1 MHLTTGKDSETD
13 LLDSPSPQFRQK
25 LIICHSYAHDHWFRY
40 QISLLAVADIGS
52 CANSKHACK
61 VSDTSLIRILFNYAD
76 NNNLAL
82 LGKGSGG
89 LSGLIEHLKED
100 ERIYGYFKVT
110 WGDDEAKREKFIFL
124 TWVGERVPPLKKA
137 RVSTDKAFVK
147 QVVKVSNFSITN
159 RATNDQMFVHVPIH
173 QILPIYKVLFSNC
186 TLLFQ
191 DFATEVFANKI
202 DELDEGDI
210 VKKVK
215 IASGADYGS
224 GDRQ

>member
-1 MHLTTGKDSETD
+1 
-13 LLDSPSPQFRQK
+13 
-25 LIICHSYAHDHWFRY
+25 
-40 QISLLAVADIGS
+40 
-52 CANSKHACK
+52 
-61 VSDTSLIRILFNYAD
+61 
-76 NNNLAL
+76 
-82 LGKGSGG
+82 
-89 LSGLIEHLKED
+89 LIEHLKED

-147 QVVKVSNFSITN
+147 QVVK
-159 RATNDQMFVHVPIH
+159 
-173 QILPIYKVLFSNC
+173 
-186 TLLFQ
+186 

>member
-1 MHLTTGKDSETD
+1 MANRTGTSLHLSDEISSAYQEV
-13 LLDSPSPQFRQK
+13 RQK
-25 LIICHSYAHDHWFRY
+25 GA
-40 QISLLAVADIGS
+40 
-52 CANSKHACK
+52 
-61 VSDTSLIRILFNYAD
+61 SDDWILFNYAD

-89 LSGLIEHLKED
+89 LSGLLGHLKED

-147 QVVKVSNFSITN
+147 QVVK
-159 RATNDQMFVHVPIH
+159 
-173 QILPIYKVLFSNC
+173 
-186 TLLFQ
+186 
-191 DFATEVFANKI
+191 DFAIEVFANTT

-210 VKKVK
+210 IKKVK
-215 IASGADYGS
+215 LASGADYGS
-224 GDRQ
+224 GDKA